1 MKKVKAEARIGLR
14 SEQVLSY
21 GAFLRKRSRMFRE
34 PAGKDGCP
42 TLRQRAPART
52 RRCLAMAAAGLGVA
66 LVLGASRLLAQAS
79 YQPYGFIHFAGSLGG
94 PGYSDGTGSAAR
106 FGGPAGVAVDSS
118 GKVYVGGKCNDTNRK
133 ITPGGV
139 VTTLAGLTGVS
150 GSDDGTGSA
159 ARFNLPGGVAV
170 DS

>member
-66 LVLGASRLLAQAS
+66 LALSASRLLAQAS
-79 YQPYGFIHFAGSLGG
+79 YQPYSFIHFAGSLGG

-106 FGGPAGVAVDSS
+106 F
-118 GKVYVGGKCNDTNRK
+118 
-133 ITPGGV
+133 
-139 VTTLAGLTGVS
+139 
-150 GSDDGTGSA
+150 
-159 ARFNLPGGVAV
+159 
-170 DS
+170 